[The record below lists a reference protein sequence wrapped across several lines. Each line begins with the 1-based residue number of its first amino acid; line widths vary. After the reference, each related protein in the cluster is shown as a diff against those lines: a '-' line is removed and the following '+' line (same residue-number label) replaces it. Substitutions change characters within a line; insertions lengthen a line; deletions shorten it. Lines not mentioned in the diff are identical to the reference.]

1 MSTLRVRGPVLSPE
15 QAAAA
20 HAGPHGAFLIAA
32 GPGTGKTFTATERFC
47 WLVEQGV
54 APDQILTMTFSDRAA
69 EELRQRI
76 TAELTSRRPETGPR
90 ADGRGQGAPQLDG
103 RAQGAPQLDTS
114 WIGTFHSACA
124 RLLDEFAYLVG
135 EPREQRVL
143 DETGQRLFEQE
154 LVARLRSGAAAP
166 FDPDSFTAL
175 SVDDLDDLLRSGLRF
190 LLKLKGRGISPER
203 FHQRALEMHARHW
216 TERGPSPNG
225 TGGPDPAKAELEA
238 IEVLHTVY
246 RAYEDGLHAQSLR
259 DFDDL
264 LLEVIDAL
272 ERVPEFRRRCR
283 ERFRYLIVDEFQ
295 DTNRIQLDFIRLV
308 AAEDF
313 GNVTVVGDAKQSIYG
328 WRDAEIENI
337 RSRFP
342 GRRLPLTHN
351 RRSYQGILDCATDFI
366 RRDPDF
372 AEEPELVAT
381 RGLGSGWPV
390 SVLMA
395 PDSRTEARSV
405 GETIRRLHVG
415 GVPFRHIAVLS
426 HSVRML
432 PREFEDELRR
442 QGIPY
447 LTSGGSGFF
456 DRQEIKDVLALL
468 RLAENPMDDGALV
481 RLLQGPIVRLPDAG
495 MYRLAMRREQ
505 RSGMRLRDCFEESAS
520 EGFPEMDPKVAG
532 QATRLIELTDRIG
545 RLRDALTV
553 ADILNQLLEESG
565 YLRWA
570 ELRAQRDGSPRAL
583 LNLRKVF
590 QLAGRF
596 ERDLAMAGI
605 GDFVRHLDQV
615 IDADLPVGE
624 AVEEAEGADAVSLLT
639 IHAAK
644 GLEFPVVFLVNLRPP
659 RPRDTERLFFD
670 PDGLGFVMKNWRG
683 EKHPRYVGTSPGAPA
698 VALAIGER
706 RRIVYVGLTRA
717 MDALYVTA
725 TREEPTVQEVGANG
739 VEDHDHFA
747 EILSWALAHPESA
760 TVVEAEQLEL
770 PVPRA
775 SNGLVHDDPSV
786 VAAVLDRLET
796 IQPAGAADVADVAR
810 PTELSFSQLHDFEVC
825 PVRYRFAHV
834 WHVPA
839 PPDELQPAH
848 VRAAGSTELGAAVH
862 EALAAWHTQGASLVE
877 LYRGPEAG
885 REMLATYAASSLAS
899 ARTLAVEAGF
909 NVAVG
914 STRLRGFVDRVCEVE
929 GRTTLVDFKT
939 NATLDPELIEV
950 YSLQLRI
957 YGLAAHRGLLPGGRD
972 PRLILFD
979 MRKGVEHEVTPD
991 DGAVE
996 ARVGAA
1002 AAKIARGDF
1011 ALGPEHAQRPCQ
1023 LCAYR
1028 PICRDARKVL

>member
-1 MSTLRVRGPVLSPE
+1 MRDAFRHVSACGSLSVRGGATGMSTTQVRRMLSAE

-20 HAGPHGAFLIAA
+20 HAGPQGPFLIAA

-47 WLVEQGV
+47 WLVEQGA
-54 APDQILTMTFSDRAA
+54 APDQILTVTFSERAA
-69 EELRQRI
+69 EELRVRI
-76 TAELTSRRPETGPR
+76 TNELSSRRPDLG
-90 ADGRGQGAPQLDG
+90 ARGLDG
-103 RAQGAPQLDTS
+103 A
-114 WIGTFHSACA
+114 WIGTFHSVCA

-135 EPREQRVL
+135 APREMRVL

-154 LVARLRSGAAAP
+154 LMAGLRRGATAP
-166 FDPDSFTAL
+166 FDPDSFSAL
-175 SVDDLDDLLRSGLRF
+175 AVDDLDDLLRSGLRF
-190 LLKLKGRGISPER
+190 LLKLKGRGINPER
-203 FHQRALEMHARHW
+203 FRHRALDLHAQHW
-216 TERGPSPNG
+216 SARAATNG
-225 TGGPDPAKAELEA
+225 SGGPDPARAELEA
-238 IEVLHTVY
+238 VDVLFTIY
-246 RAYEDGLHAQSLR
+246 RSYEDALHEQGLR

-264 LLEVIDAL
+264 LLEVIDSL

-295 DTNRIQLDFIRLV
+295 DTNRIQLDFIRLA
-308 AAEDF
+308 AAESF

-337 RSRFP
+337 RTRFP
-342 GRRLPLTHN
+342 GRPLPLTHN

-372 AEEPELVAT
+372 SGEPDLVAT
-381 RGLGSGWPV
+381 RGSAPQSWGGAAV
-390 SVLMA
+390 TVVMA

-405 GETIRRLHVG
+405 AETIRKLHLSG
-415 GVPFRHIAVLS
+415 RAFRDIAVLS

-447 LTSGGSGFF
+447 VTSGGSGFF

-481 RLLQGPIVRLPDAG
+481 RILQGPIVRLPDAG
-495 MYRLAMRREQ
+495 MYRLASRRAK
-505 RSGMRLRDCFEESAS
+505 RYGMRLRDCFDESAR
-520 EGFPEMDPKVAG
+520 EGFPEMDAKVAHE
-532 QATRLIELTDRIG
+532 AVRLIDLTDRIG

-553 ADILNQLLEESG
+553 ADILNRLLEESG

-596 ERDLAMAGI
+596 ERDLALAGI

-615 IDADLPVGE
+615 IDAELPVGE
-624 AVEEAEGADAVSLLT
+624 AAEEAAGAEAVSLLT

-683 EKHPRYVGTSPGAPA
+683 EKHPRYVETSPGAPA

-717 MDALYVTA
+717 KDALYVTA
-725 TREEPTVQEVGANG
+725 TREEQTAHEVGANG
-739 VEDHDHFA
+739 LEDHDHFA
-747 EILSWALAHPESA
+747 EILSWALASPGSG

-770 PVPRA
+770 PVPRSA
-775 SNGLVHDDPSV
+775 NGQAGDDPAV
-786 VAAVLDRLET
+786 VEAVLARLEK
-796 IQPAGAADVADVAR
+796 IQASGAAEVTAPEHGV
-810 PTELSFSQLHDFEVC
+810 ELSFSQLHDFELC

-839 PPDELQPAH
+839 PPDELQPAYI
-848 VRAAGSTELGAAVH
+848 RAIGSSELGSAVH
-862 EALAAWHTQGASLVE
+862 EALAAWHNTGGELLSL
-877 LYRGPEAG
+877 YNGPEAG
-885 REMLATYAASSLAS
+885 REMLQRYLGHPLAAAK
-899 ARTLAVEAGF
+899 TLAVEAGF
-909 NVAVG
+909 NMAIG
-914 STRLRGFVDRVCEVE
+914 DTRVRGVVDRVCEVD
-929 GRTTLVDFKT
+929 GRPALIDFKT
-939 NATLDPELIEV
+939 NATLDDSLLAA

-957 YGLAAHRGLLPGGRD
+957 YGVAARRGLLPGGRD

-979 MRKGVEHEVTPD
+979 MRRGVVHDVAPD
-991 DGAVE
+991 DAAVE
-996 ARVGAA
+996 QRVRAA
-1002 AAKIARGDF
+1002 AERVTAADF
-1011 ALGPEHAQRPCQ
+1011 
-1023 LCAYR
+1023 
-1028 PICRDARKVL
+1028 

>member
-1 MSTLRVRGPVLSPE
+1 M
-15 QAAAA
+15 AAA
-20 HAGPHGAFLIAA
+20 HAGPQGAYLIAA

-47 WLVEQGV
+47 WLIEQGA
-54 APDQILTMTFSDRAA
+54 APDQILTVTFSDRAA
-69 EELRQRI
+69 EELRRRI
-76 TAELTSRRPETGPR
+76 TDELSARRPDLGTR
-90 ADGRGQGAPQLDG
+90 ALDG
-103 RAQGAPQLDTS
+103 A
-114 WIGTFHSACA
+114 WIGTFHSVCA

-135 EPREQRVL
+135 SPRELRVL

-154 LVARLRSGAAAP
+154 LVARLRSGATAP
-166 FDPDSFTAL
+166 FDPDSFAAL

-190 LLKLKGRGISPER
+190 LLKLKGRGINPER
-203 FHQRALEMHARHW
+203 FHERALALHAQNWAGR
-216 TERGPSPNG
+216 PAPNG
-225 TGGPDPAKAELEA
+225 SGGPDPAHAELEA
-238 IEVLHTVY
+238 IEVLFIVY
-246 RAYEDGLHAQSLR
+246 SAYEDALHVQGLR

-283 ERFRYLIVDEFQ
+283 DRFRYLVVDEFQ
-295 DTNRIQLDFIRLV
+295 DTNRIQLDFIRLA
-308 AAEDF
+308 AAENF
-313 GNVTVVGDAKQSIYG
+313 SNVTVVGDAKQSIYG
-328 WRDAEIENI
+328 WRDAEIDNI
-337 RSRFP
+337 RTRFP

-372 AEEPELVAT
+372 ATEPELVAT
-381 RGLGSGWPV
+381 RGASPPQLWGGAAGGGGGAAV
-390 SVLMA
+390 SVVMA

-405 GETIRRLHVG
+405 AETIRRLHVSG
-415 GVPFRHIAVLS
+415 RAFREIAVLS

-447 LTSGGSGFF
+447 VTSGGSGFF

-468 RLAENPMDDGALV
+468 RLTENPMDDGALV
-481 RLLQGPIVRLPDAG
+481 RILQGPIVRLPDDG
-495 MYRLAMRREQ
+495 MYRLASRRFA
-505 RSGMRLRDCFEESAS
+505 RRGMRLRDCFEESRRD
-520 EGFPEMDPKVAG
+520 GFPEMAPKVASL
-532 QATRLIELTDRIG
+532 AVSLVEITDRIG

-553 ADILNQLLEESG
+553 ADILNRLLEESG

-596 ERDLAMAGI
+596 ERDLALAGI

-615 IDADLPVGE
+615 IDAELPVGE
-624 AVEEAEGADAVSLLT
+624 AAEEAAGAEAVSLLT

-670 PDGLGFVMKNWRG
+670 PDSLGFVMKNWRG
-683 EKHPRYVGTSPGAPA
+683 EKHPRYVETSPGAPA

-717 MDALYVTA
+717 KDALYVTA
-725 TREEPTVQEVGANG
+725 TRDEPSAHEVGANG
-739 VEDHDHFA
+739 LDVHDHFA

-760 TVVEAEQLEL
+760 AVVEAEQLEL

-775 SNGLVHDDPSV
+775 ANGQVHDDPTV
-786 VAAVLDRLET
+786 VAAILDRLER
-796 IQPAGAADVADVAR
+796 IRPAGESLQQRAVR
-810 PTELSFSQLHDFEVC
+810 KIELSFSQLHDFEVC
-825 PVRYRFAHV
+825 PVRYRFSQV
-834 WHVPA
+834 WGVPA
-839 PPDELQPAH
+839 PPDELQPRH
-848 VRAAGSTELGAAVH
+848 VQAIGSTELGASAH
-862 EALAAWHTQGASLVE
+862 EALAAWHNTGGELLE
-877 LYRGPEAG
+877 LYRGPDLG
-885 REMLATYAASSLAS
+885 REMLTRYLAHPL
-899 ARTLAVEAGF
+899 ARVKTLAVEAGF
-909 NVAVG
+909 NMAIG
-914 STRLRGFVDRVCEVE
+914 GTRVRGVVDRVCEVD
-929 GRTTLVDFKT
+929 GRVALIDFKT
-939 NATLDPELIEV
+939 NATLDYALMEA

-957 YGLAAHRGLLPGGRD
+957 YGLAARRGLLPGGDD

-979 MRKGVEHEVTPD
+979 LRHGQPHEISPD
-991 DGAVE
+991 DSLVE
-996 ARVGAA
+996 RRVLDASTRIAA
-1002 AAKIARGDF
+1002 GDF
-1011 ALGPEHAQRPCQ
+1011 HLGPEHAQRPCS

-1028 PICRDARKVL
+1028 PICGDARKVL

>member
-1 MSTLRVRGPVLSPE
+1 MSATRVGGPVLSRE

-20 HAGPHGAFLIAA
+20 HAGPQGAFLIAA

-54 APDQILTMTFSDRAA
+54 APDQILTVTFSDRAA
-69 EELRQRI
+69 EELRVRI
-76 TAELTSRRPETGPR
+76 TRELSARRPDLIP
-90 ADGRGQGAPQLDG
+90 G
-103 RAQGAPQLDTS
+103 RAQGTHAREALDGA
-114 WIGTFHSACA
+114 WIGTFHSVCA

-135 EPREQRVL
+135 APRELRVL

-154 LVARLRSGAAAP
+154 LMARLRSGAAAP
-166 FDPDSFTAL
+166 FDPDSFSAL
-175 SVDDLDDLLRSGLRF
+175 TVEDLDDLLRSGLRF
-190 LLKLKGRGISPER
+190 LLKLKGRGINPDR
-203 FHQRALEMHARHW
+203 FRHRALDLHAQHW
-216 TERGPSPNG
+216 SGRPAPNG
-225 TGGPDPAKAELEA
+225 SGGPDPARAELEA
-238 IEVLHTVY
+238 IDVLFTIY
-246 RAYEDGLHAQSLR
+246 RSYEDALHAQGLR

-272 ERVPEFRRRCR
+272 ERVPEFRHRCR

-295 DTNRIQLDFIRLV
+295 DTNRIQLDFIRL
-308 AAEDF
+308 AAADGF

-328 WRDAEIENI
+328 WRDAEIDNI
-337 RSRFP
+337 RTRFP

-366 RRDPDF
+366 HRDPDF
-372 AEEPELVAT
+372 GAEPDLVAT
-381 RGLGSGWPV
+381 RGAGGPGRAV

-405 GETIRRLHVG
+405 AETIRRLHVSG
-415 GVPFRHIAVLS
+415 RVFREIAVLS

-447 LTSGGSGFF
+447 VTSGGSGFF
-456 DRQEIKDVLALL
+456 DRQEIKDVLGLL
-468 RLAENPMDDGALV
+468 RLTENPMDDGALV
-481 RLLQGPIVRLPDAG
+481 RILQGPIVRLSDRG
-495 MYRLAMRREQ
+495 MYRLASRRFE
-505 RSGMRLRDCFEESAS
+505 RSGMRLRDCFDESMR
-520 EGFPEMDPKVAG
+520 EGFPEMEPKVAE
-532 QATRLIELTDRIG
+532 QASRLVELTDRIG

-553 ADILNQLLEESG
+553 ADILNRLLEESG

-596 ERDLAMAGI
+596 ERDLALAGI

-615 IDADLPVGE
+615 IDAELPVGE
-624 AVEEAEGADAVSLLT
+624 AAEEAAGAEAVSLLT

-644 GLEFPVVFLVNLRPP
+644 GLEFPIVFLVNLRPP

-670 PDGLGFVMKNWRG
+670 PDNMGFVMKNWRG
-683 EKHPRYVGTSPGAPA
+683 EKHPHYVDTSPGAPA

-717 MDALYVTA
+717 KDSLFVTA
-725 TREEPTVQEVGANG
+725 TREEPSAHEVGANG
-739 VEDHDHFA
+739 LEEHDHFA

-760 TVVEAEQLEL
+760 AVVEAEQLEL
-770 PVPRA
+770 PVPRVA
-775 SNGLVHDDPSV
+775 NGQVPDDRSV
-786 VAAVLDRLET
+786 AAAVLDRLEM
-796 IQPAGAADVADVAR
+796 IQPATSAPPPATPAKVA
-810 PTELSFSQLHDFEVC
+810 LSFSQLHDFEVC
-825 PVRYRFAHV
+825 PVRYRFAQV
-834 WHVPA
+834 WAVPA
-839 PPDELQPAH
+839 PPDELQPRH
-848 VRAAGSTELGAAVH
+848 VQAVGSTELGAAVH
-862 EALAAWHTQGASLVE
+862 EALAAWHNTGGSLLD

-885 REMLATYAASSLAS
+885 REMLTRYLAHPLAG

-909 NVAVG
+909 NMAIGRARVSG
-914 STRLRGFVDRVCEVE
+914 LVDRVCELD
-929 GRTTLVDFKT
+929 GGTALIDFKT
-939 NATLDPELIEV
+939 NASLDAALMAA

-957 YGLAAHRGLLPGGRD
+957 YGLAARRGLLPGGRE

-979 MRKGVEHEVTPD
+979 IRRGEQHEIAGD
-991 DGAVE
+991 DALVE
-996 ARVGAA
+996 ARVQAA
-1002 AAKIARGDF
+1002 SERIEAGDF
-1011 ALGPEHAQRPCQ
+1011 QLGPEHAQRPCS

-1028 PICRDARKVL
+1028 PICSDARKVL

>member
-1 MSTLRVRGPVLSPE
+1 MGRYATGHLQRRPAGRAEGVPREAADRGRPAAQPQRGRDRDRANQGGTFRARAAGARGDLRNAFRLLSARGRVPIRRGAAGVSATRVGGPLLSAE

-20 HAGPHGAFLIAA
+20 HAGPLGAFLIAA

-54 APDQILTMTFSDRAA
+54 APDQILTVTFSDRAA
-69 EELRQRI
+69 EELRVRI
-76 TAELTSRRPETGPR
+76 TRELSARRPDLSPER
-90 ADGRGQGAPQLDG
+90 APGTHAREALDG
-103 RAQGAPQLDTS
+103 A
-114 WIGTFHSACA
+114 WIGTFHSVCA

-135 EPREQRVL
+135 APRELRVL

-154 LVARLRSGAAAP
+154 LMARLRSGAAAP
-166 FDPDSFTAL
+166 FDPDSFSAL
-175 SVDDLDDLLRSGLRF
+175 TVEDLDDLLRSGLRF
-190 LLKLKGRGISPER
+190 LLKLKGRGINPDR
-203 FHQRALEMHARHW
+203 FRHRALDLHAQHW
-216 TERGPSPNG
+216 SGRPAPNG
-225 TGGPDPAKAELEA
+225 SGGPDPARAELEA
-238 IEVLHTVY
+238 IDVLFTIY
-246 RAYEDGLHAQSLR
+246 RSYEDALHAQGLR

-295 DTNRIQLDFIRLV
+295 DTNRIQLDFIRL
-308 AAEDF
+308 AAADGF

-328 WRDAEIENI
+328 WRDAEIDNI
-337 RSRFP
+337 RMRFP

-366 RRDPDF
+366 HRDSDF
-372 AEEPELVAT
+372 AAEPDLVAT
-381 RGLGSGWPV
+381 RGAGSGAPV

-405 GETIRRLHVG
+405 AEAIRRLHVG
-415 GVPFRHIAVLS
+415 GRAFREIAVLS

-481 RLLQGPIVRLPDAG
+481 RILQGPIVRLSDSG
-495 MYRLAMRREQ
+495 MYRLASRRFEKP
-505 RSGMRLRDCFEESAS
+505 GMRLRDCFDESRRG
-520 EGFPEMDPKVAG
+520 GFPEMEPKVAS
-532 QATRLIELTDRIG
+532 QAVSLVELTDRIG
-545 RLRDALTV
+545 RLRDTLTV
-553 ADILNQLLEESG
+553 ADILNRLLEESG

-596 ERDLAMAGI
+596 ERDLALAGI

-615 IDADLPVGE
+615 IDAELPVGE
-624 AVEEAEGADAVSLLT
+624 AAEEAAGTEAVSLLT

-670 PDGLGFVMKNWRG
+670 PDSLGFVMKNWRG
-683 EKHPRYVGTSPGAPA
+683 EKHPRYVDTSPGAPA

-717 MDALYVTA
+717 KDALYITA
-725 TREEPTVQEVGANG
+725 TRDEPSARELGTNG
-739 VEDHDHFA
+739 IEDHDHFA

-760 TVVEAEQLEL
+760 AVVESEQLEL

-775 SNGLVHDDPSV
+775 VNGQVRDDPAV
-786 VAAVLDRLET
+786 VTAVLDRLER
-796 IQPAGAADVADVAR
+796 IRPASDPSDSSPAQSVS
-810 PTELSFSQLHDFEVC
+810 LSFSQLHDFELC
-825 PVRYRFAHV
+825 PVRYRFGQV
-834 WHVPA
+834 WRVPA
-839 PPDELQPAH
+839 PPDELQPSF

-862 EALAAWHTQGASLVE
+862 EALAAWHNAGGSLLEV
-877 LYRGPEAG
+877 YRGD
-885 REMLATYAASSLAS
+885 RK
-899 ARTLAVEAGF
+899 
-909 NVAVG
+909 
-914 STRLRGFVDRVCEVE
+914 STRL
-929 GRTTLVDFKT
+929 
-939 NATLDPELIEV
+939 NSSHSSISYA
-950 YSLQLRI
+950 
-957 YGLAAHRGLLPGGRD
+957 
-972 PRLILFD
+972 
-979 MRKGVEHEVTPD
+979 
-991 DGAVE
+991 
-996 ARVGAA
+996 
-1002 AAKIARGDF
+1002 
-1011 ALGPEHAQRPCQ
+1011 
-1023 LCAYR
+1023 
-1028 PICRDARKVL
+1028 